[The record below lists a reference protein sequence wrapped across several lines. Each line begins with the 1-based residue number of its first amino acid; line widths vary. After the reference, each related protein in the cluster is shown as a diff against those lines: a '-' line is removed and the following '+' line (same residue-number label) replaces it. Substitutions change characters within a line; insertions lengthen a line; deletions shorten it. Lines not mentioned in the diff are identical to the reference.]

1 MLFFCF
7 FLFRWCCLPQRST
20 PPHRERPVSLGRRAR
35 RVVAT
40 KVQASP
46 HKSTNPKGK
55 GRTAGLRKGTKKG
68 LKKQNPVRKGRTKA
82 TARTRQSASFRSG
95 EEDRA

>member
-1 MLFFCF
+1 MKWT
-7 FLFRWCCLPQRST
+7 FLLSMVLLAATLNAAAQGKAGKSGPPST
-20 PPHRERPVSLGRRAR
+20 PGGGHR
-35 RVVAT
+35 

-82 TARTRQSASFRSG
+82 TARTRRSASFRSG